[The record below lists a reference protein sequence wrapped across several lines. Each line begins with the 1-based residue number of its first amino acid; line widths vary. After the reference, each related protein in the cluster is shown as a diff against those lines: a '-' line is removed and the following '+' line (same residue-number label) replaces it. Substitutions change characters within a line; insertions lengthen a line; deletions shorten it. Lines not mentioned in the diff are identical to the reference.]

1 MTDINN
7 LIEFAENGEK
17 DITGLNQTNGFP
29 AALKPA
35 RQWFNYLFNS
45 LSVKINEVIERVNNN
60 STTLEGI
67 TDYFLPIG
75 TIISSF
81 DADFNPNTKYPGTTW
96 ILHGEGRV
104 GVGLSTQ
111 VGDPEWKKTIGNIF
125 GSDTHPLIT
134 SELPPHNHSEA
145 PFNKFA
151 AKAEDIGSGNCTAV
165 DYDYTPSEM
174 VTANITPSDWIAA
187 TEKTVGDGVAHNNVQ
202 PSIVEARWRR
212 TA

>member
-1 MTDINN
+1 MTNISN
-7 LIEFAENGEK
+7 LVVFAENGEK

-35 RQWFNYLFNS
+35 RQWFNFLFNS

-60 STTLEGI
+60 STALEGI

-111 VGDPEWKKTIGNIF
+111 VGDPEWKKTVGNIF
-125 GSDTHPLIT
+125 GSDTHTLTTPQIPPHTHEIKGGGGEEASFNFVDTT
-134 SELPPHNHSEA
+134 SETNVHTGL
-145 PFNKFA
+145 
-151 AKAEDIGSGNCTAV
+151 
-165 DYDYTPSEM
+165 
-174 VTANITPSDWIAA
+174 
-187 TEKTVGDGVAHNNVQ
+187 TESTGGGEPHNNVQ

>member
-1 MTDINN
+1 MADIEN
-7 LIEFAENGEK
+7 LIAFAENGEK

-45 LSVKINEVIERVNNN
+45 ISVKINEVIERVNNN
-60 STTLEGI
+60 STSLEGI

-81 DADFNPNTKYPGTTW
+81 DADFNPNIKYPGTTW
-96 ILHGEGRV
+96 VLHAQGKV
-104 GVGLSTQ
+104 AVGLSTQ
-111 VGDPEWKKTIGNIF
+111 TFDPEWTKTIGTKF
-125 GSDTHPLIT
+125 GEFDHQLTT
-134 SELPPHNHSEA
+134 DELPIFSLNYPNQWAGMNPPNIVEIYSHD
-145 PFNKFA
+145 
-151 AKAEDIGSGNCTAV
+151 DIGWAKDG
-165 DYDYTPSEM
+165 
-174 VTANITPSDWIAA
+174 AA
-187 TEKTVGDGVAHNNVQ
+187 DTSLLQHTDSVGADQPHNNVQ